1 MTATENRAEFRLE
14 RRELSASDA
23 AFLSGLMQML
33 AAMYCRVQYDD
44 PAPEKKK
51 EEHHN
56 VNH

>member
-1 MTATENRAEFRLE
+1 MTATENRAEFRQGY
-14 RRELSASDA
+14 RELPAPDT
-23 AFLSGLMQML
+23 AFLSGLIQML